1 MNHIEKKIPTPA
13 PIDAPITNTDIG
25 SDLTGE
31 FEAVEGRVSEIAKDG
46 MAEDTN
52 PQTSQST
59 SAQSEE
65 AILQGRASLRETLLA
80 SAPEERVMRRQI
92 IEKLGLKKSELEK
105 QLSGVDAKDYNL
117 FEDTLRELRKV
128 IRSMQHATMASFEV
142 LKEIWLSVLHNFT

>member
-1 MNHIEKKIPTPA
+1 MNHIEKKIPAAA
-13 PIDAPITNTDIG
+13 PIDAPIANTDIV
-25 SDLTGE
+25 SDLSGE

-46 MAEDTN
+46 IAEDTN

-65 AILQGRASLRETLLA
+65 AILQGKASLRETLLA

-105 QLSGVDAKDYNL
+105 QLSGVDSNDYNL